1 MVQEDLHVRVLI
13 VAEPFVERDDS
24 LSPPQAVGELLIE
37 VILPAD
43 EPAETYALDHRIQV
57 RMVQHRMHR
66 LRQRDVPEKVPGDVG
81 QHVPVV
87 AVMVHHGEY
96 PQAGDVSRSVV
107 QPSPSVGEHPLRD
120 ERPLGQHLR
129 QMGHRYAA
137 LAVFEAEDVGIDVE
151 SGEQPPEQQDLGLP
165 VRYDHVVGSHRD
177 HPSGDL

>member
-1 MVQEDLHVRVLI
+1 MADQPVIELDLVPRPSVPDPFHDGVQVRTVDY
-13 VAEPFVERDDS
+13 RDDPVMQRAS
-24 LSPPQAVGELLIE
+24 AEQVA
-37 VILPAD
+37 AD
-43 EPAETYALDHRIQV
+43 VTAE
-57 RMVQHRMHR
+57 
-66 LRQRDVPEKVPGDVG
+66 
-81 QHVPVV
+81 VPVV